1 MSEELIRCPACN
13 AAWQIDR
20 AAAGQVAR
28 CPMCQAWITPP
39 PADAAGNDA
48 ADGGSIASETAPNPI
63 EVGPNASAPISSG
76 SSAWSARPGQ
86 LALWFGLAS
95 LASLACCCGTPFLST
110 PLAVAGLLIGSYGIK
125 QANQGRPNELNL
137 SVAGVGLSGLSL
149 ALGIG
154 LVALTMISGRIENR
168 KAAENEQAA
177 PAASTQGETA
187 NEEAAKIENPS
198 PADESLESASPQE

>member
-13 AAWQIDR
+13 AAWQIER
-20 AAAGQVAR
+20 SAAGEVAR

-39 PADAAGNDA
+39 PADAAGNNA
-48 ADGGSIASETAPNPI
+48 ADVDSTVSEA
-63 EVGPNASAPISSG
+63 VGNQIDLTPNASAPG

-86 LALWFGLAS
+86 MALWFGLAS

-125 QANQGRPNELNL
+125 QANQGQSNELNL
-137 SVAGVGLSGLSL
+137 SVAGLGLSGLSL

-154 LVALTMISGRIENR
+154 LVALMMISGAIDKR
-168 KAAENEQAA
+168 KAAEQQQAV
-177 PAASTQGETA
+177 PAVNSEGKPS
-187 NEEAAKIENPS
+187 NKKAAELGNPL
-198 PADESLESASPQE
+198 PADESPEATPGQK

>member
-1 MSEELIRCPACN
+1 MSQEVIRCPACN

-20 AAAGQVAR
+20 AAANQVAR

-39 PADAAGNDA
+39 PADLDEDASAGSNA
-48 ADGGSIASETAPNPI
+48 TANEAPPNKI
-63 EVGPNASAPISSG
+63 DVSPNASAPISSG
-76 SSAWSARPGQ
+76 SSVWSARPGQ
-86 LALWFGLAS
+86 MALWFGLAS

-125 QANQGRPNELNL
+125 QANQGQSNQLNL

-149 ALGIG
+149 VLGIG
-154 LVALTMISGRIENR
+154 LVALMMISGAVENR

-177 PAASTQGETA
+177 PAANSAGESSNEKAPKSGDPLPAGESPETA
-187 NEEAAKIENPS
+187 PR
-198 PADESLESASPQE
+198 QE